1 VSPRRR
7 DAAEL
12 AALVE
17 QGLTRGLD
25 VVDAF
30 LDVTQGTKAG
40 SSRALSREYRRSVQE
55 RERTL
60 RRHTRKQVWWRSQT
74 VAGVTVAG
82 TTGVLAAVAAAPV
95 LLVATG
101 AGVVVAVR
109 AQRKLRTA
117 APPELPVIAVPPPAP
132 LPRSAI
138 GAAEVARF
146 TAVRLHLIQMCSAV
160 EALSPGAG
168 DELRRAD
175 AEAAEPLTALAERL
189 GVLHHLQRELPNS
202 TAATAARSSAL
213 VVRDR
218 LASGCETYEALLAA
232 TAQLLAA
239 PDTYRSTTQILDPA
253 VDAMLAY
260 AHGLQQA
267 ARTFDQD

>member
-1 VSPRRR
+1 M
-7 DAAEL
+7 
-12 AALVE
+12 E

-30 LDVTQGTKAG
+30 MNVTQGTKAG
-40 SSRALSREYRRSVQE
+40 ASRALTREYRRSIQE

-60 RRHTRKQVWWRSQT
+60 RRHGRKQVWWRSQT

-82 TTGVLAAVAAAPV
+82 TTGVLAAVAAAPA
-95 LLVATG
+95 LLIATG

-109 AQRKLRTA
+109 AQRKLRTTV
-117 APPELPVIAVPPPAP
+117 PPQLPVVAAPPPAP

-146 TAVRLHLIQMCSAV
+146 TAARMHLLQMCEAV
-160 EALSPGAG
+160 EALSTGAG

-175 AEAAEPLTALAERL
+175 AEAAEPLTALTERL
-189 GVLHHLQRELPNS
+189 AVLHHLQRELPNS
-202 TAATAARSSAL
+202 AAARAARTSAH
-213 VVRDR
+213 VVRER

-239 PDTYRSTTQILDPA
+239 PDTHRSTSQILDPA

-267 ARTFDQD
+267 AQTFDSD